1 MNGRPLFSR
10 RDFAGRRLVVGL
22 LRAMHL
28 CGVVGVGAF
37 LLGAADVVGASAF
50 AFLLVAGGL
59 GIMAL
64 DRWSDPTYLRQVNGL
79 AMLAKLLLLGGLV
92 WYFGLSQPLFWS
104 TLVLSVLVAHAP
116 ASIRHRKLF

>member
-1 MNGRPLFSR
+1 MSARPLFR

-22 LRAMHL
+22 LRALHL
-28 CGVVGVGAF
+28 SGVVGVGAF
-37 LLGAADVVGASAF
+37 LLGATDVIGASAF

-64 DRWSDPTYLRQVNGL
+64 DRWSDPAYLRQVHGL
-79 AMLAKLLLLGGLV
+79 VMLAKLLLLAGLV
-92 WYFGLSQPLFWS
+92 WFLGMSLPLFWS
-104 TLVLSVLVAHAP
+104 VLVLSVLVAHAP

>member
-10 RDFAGRRLVVGL
+10 RDFAGRRLVVSL

-28 CGVVGVGAF
+28 SGVVGIGAF
-37 LLGAADVVGASAF
+37 LLGAGGVVGVSAF

-64 DRWSDPTYLRQVNGL
+64 DRWSDPAYLRQVNGL
-79 AMLAKLLLLGGLV
+79 AMLVKLLLVAAIV
-92 WYFGLSQPLFWS
+92 WYLGLGLALFWS
-104 TLVLSVLVAHAP
+104 VLVLSVLVAHAP
-116 ASIRHRKLF
+116 ARIRHRKLF

>member
-1 MNGRPLFSR
+1 MNGRRLFSR
-10 RDFAGRRLVVGL
+10 RDFAGRRLVVSL

-28 CGVVGVGAF
+28 SGVVGIGAF
-37 LLGAADVVGASAF
+37 LLGATDVVGASAF

-64 DRWSDPTYLRQVNGL
+64 DRWSDPAYLRQVNGL
-79 AMLAKLLLLGGLV
+79 AMLFKLLLLAALV
-92 WYFGLSQPLFWS
+92 WYFGMSQPLFWS

>member
-1 MNGRPLFSR
+1 MNGRRLFSR
-10 RDFAGRRLVVGL
+10 RDFAGRRLVVSL

-28 CGVVGVGAF
+28 SGVVGVGAF
-37 LLGAADVVGASAF
+37 LLGATDVVGASAF
-50 AFLLVAGGL
+50 AFLLAAGGL

-64 DRWSDPTYLRQVNGL
+64 DRWSDPAYLRQVNGL
-79 AMLAKLLLLGGLV
+79 AMLFKLLLVAGLV
-92 WYFGLSQPLFWS
+92 WYLGMSLTLFWS